1 MNKVREYRL
10 RAKLTQAELAR
21 QAGVDNRTVSRA
33 EEGQAVREIQA
44 VAIAEA
50 LANALGIDLSV
61 EDLGINVYQ

>member
-50 LANALGIDLSV
+50 LAKALGIDLSV
-61 EDLGINVYQ
+61 QDLGINVYQ

>member
-1 MNKVREYRL
+1 MNRVREYRL

-33 EEGQAVREIQA
+33 EEGQAVREVQA
-44 VAIAEA
+44 IAIAEA
-50 LANALGIDLSV
+50 LSNALGMSLSV